1 MSTGKIKWF
10 NPVKGYGFISNDEA
24 GEDIFVHISAMRSA
38 GIENLNEGDEV
49 TFDIENNNGKT
60 NATNLVKK

>member
-24 GEDIFVHISAMRSA
+24 GEDIFVHISAMRAAAVSYTHLRA
-38 GIENLNEGDEV
+38 HE
-49 TFDIENNNGKT
+49 T
-60 NATNLVKK
+60 

>member
-1 MSTGKIKWF
+1 
-10 NPVKGYGFISNDEA
+10 
-24 GEDIFVHISAMRSA
+24 MRAA

-49 TFDIENNNGKT
+49 TFEIENNNGKT

>member
-24 GEDIFVHISAMRSA
+24 GDDIFVHISAAA

>member
-10 NPVKGYGFISNDEA
+10 NPVKGYWFISNDES
-24 GEDIFVHISAMRSA
+24 GDDIFVHISAMRAA